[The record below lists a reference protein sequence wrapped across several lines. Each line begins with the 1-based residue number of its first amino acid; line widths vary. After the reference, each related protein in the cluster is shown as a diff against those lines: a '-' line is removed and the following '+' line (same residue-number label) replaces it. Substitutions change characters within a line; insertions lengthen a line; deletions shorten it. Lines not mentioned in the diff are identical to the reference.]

1 MTGDTGPGT
10 SLRDLLP
17 IPAQDPTTTTTN
29 DANTTP
35 SENAPS
41 LSHALA
47 TDDHAKKG
55 HAQEDHE
62 EEVLNLG
69 WNEPKQEIAA
79 PLVGGMDNEDL
90 WLLIR
95 RFNKVSSIYQ
105 RHDWSPIAVFCIL
118 TFYSKFTT

>member
-10 SLRDLLP
+10 SIRDLLP
-17 IPAQDPTTTTTN
+17 IPAEDPTTATTTADGN
-29 DANTTP
+29 YNTNTTQNG
-35 SENAPS
+35 NAPS

-47 TDDHAKKG
+47 TDDHEQKG
-55 HAQEDHE
+55 YAQQDHE
-62 EEVLNLG
+62 LEVLNLG

-95 RFNKVSSIYQ
+95 RFNKVSSLLLAWLW
-105 RHDWSPIAVFCIL
+105 WS
-118 TFYSKFTT
+118 